1 MTVTVFQSFN
11 VVLSL
16 EPDPETRSQAA
27 TSELSNHHLTP
38 ELARSLKTVIT
49 TSGWVVT
56 CVEFVSFWP
65 KLSQMFLQLGDVF

>member
-27 TSELSNHHLTP
+27 TSELSNLPLTSLTQP
-38 ELARSLKTVIT
+38 IDLPTTFNLELSSKSTPQTNGPQSNDINN
-49 TSGWVVT
+49 
-56 CVEFVSFWP
+56 
-65 KLSQMFLQLGDVF
+65 D